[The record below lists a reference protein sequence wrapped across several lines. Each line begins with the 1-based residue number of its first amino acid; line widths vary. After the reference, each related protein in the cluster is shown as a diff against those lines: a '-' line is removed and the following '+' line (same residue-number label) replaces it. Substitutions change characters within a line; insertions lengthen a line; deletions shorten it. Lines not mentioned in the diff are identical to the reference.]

1 MIRRPPRSTRTDKLF
16 PYTTLVRSQVLQQ
29 DLHRIGQAGDVEL
42 LAQLGQACVGVGL
55 AVDVEAGAGGEG
67 IAHGANTPVAGAGN
81 PGGWPEGLGI
91 PTDRKSTRLNSSHQ
105 CAPRMPSPARKKKQ
119 HIRHF
124 THPHITYTHY
134 VLTVYI

>member
-1 MIRRPPRSTRTDKLF
+1 MFFFLSMRRPPRSTRTDTLF
-16 PYTTLVRSQVLQQ
+16 PYPTRFRS
-29 DLHRIGQAGDVEL
+29 RIGQAGDVEL

-91 PTDRKSTRLNSSHQ
+91 PTVCRIEYD
-105 CAPRMPSPARKKKQ
+105 
-119 HIRHF
+119 F
-124 THPHITYTHY
+124 
-134 VLTVYI
+134 